1 MSPVPKVFAEEPVQE
16 VEEEEPELID
26 PQETLREE
34 CTTAHCQA
42 LKNRLEECNSRVSG
56 KKSTTESCF
65 EEVVD
70 FMNCVDHCVGPKLFA
85 KLK

>member
-1 MSPVPKVFAEEPVQE
+1 MSALPKVVAEE
-16 VEEEEPELID
+16 VEEEEVELVD

-34 CTTAHCQA
+34 CATAHCQA
-42 LKNRLEECNSRVSG
+42 LKAKLDECTERVNS
-56 KKSTTESCF
+56 KSATTESCF

-70 FMNCVDHCVGPKLFA
+70 FMNCVDHCVAPKLFA